1 MKRFRN
7 ISAILLWLF
16 LPGIILGGNLPY
28 RSDRLERMG
37 ELLGEEKLAALPDGE
52 HTAALM
58 FMGTPVTLIKE
69 KGIIEHIGYSFFS
82 AEERRLTSPVV
93 CDFLER
99 YALEA
104 DLPVK
109 RKND

>member
-1 MKRFRN
+1 
-7 ISAILLWLF
+7 
-16 LPGIILGGNLPY
+16 
-28 RSDRLERMG
+28 MG

-82 AEERRLTSPVV
+82 AEERLQSDPVV
-93 CDFLER
+93 CCFLER

-104 DLPVK
+104 DLPAK
-109 RKND
+109 GTKILIYSFLKTA